1 MEDFNMGE
9 RRLDDRRNVCDLH
22 SGFHEAIARIE
33 KSQENN
39 TILLNAIAGRQF
51 EYIERQIKIESIVT
65 NGLSSNVAAIK
76 KQLEDFCGEVKKR
89 LDVLES
95 FSWFRIWMNQL
106 RDNLLKYILLAAL
119 TGGGLFF
126 VIYRGKDILKGLL
139 G

>member
-1 MEDFNMGE
+1 MEDFNSGE
-9 RRLDDRRNVCDLH
+9 RRLDDRKNVCDLH
-22 SGFHEAIARIE
+22 NVLHETMLGID
-33 KSQENN
+33 KKLD
-39 TILLNAIAGRQF
+39 TITTRQI

-76 KQLEDFCGEVKKR
+76 KQLEDFCGEAKKR
-89 LDVLES
+89 FDVLES